1 MSGMGERLQGCG
13 ILIVRPAGL
22 GDALA
27 GMVRADAGEAILFPA
42 IDILAAARP
51 ARLAILIARLHT
63 FDWAIFISPT
73 AAREGMRSVR
83 ERRVWPAGVRVA
95 AVGRG
100 TAEAL
105 AGLGVAPV
113 LAPEAPGDSEAL
125 MAMQELQEIAGQN
138 LVIFRGDGGRETLA
152 RLLAQRGARV
162 EYAECYRRA
171 RPAADMS
178 DLLARWGAGAV
189 QAVCAASSEALVNLC
204 DMAGA
209 AHAACVLGTPVFV
222 PHPRI
227 AEAARELGFARAIVA
242 IGGDEATAEA
252 LASFFAKV

>member
-1 MSGMGERLQGCG
+1 MGGRLRGCG

-27 GMVRADAGEAILFPA
+27 EKVRAEGGDAILFPA
-42 IDILAAARP
+42 IAILPAARP
-51 ARLAILIARLHT
+51 ARLAMVIARLHT

-73 AAREGMRSVR
+73 AAREGMRCVR
-83 ERRVWPAGVRVA
+83 ERRFWPQGVRMA

-105 AGLGVAPV
+105 AALGFNDVQTPK
-113 LAPEAPGDSEAL
+113 APGDSEAL
-125 MAMQELQEIAGQN
+125 AALPEMQEIAGQN
-138 LVIFRGDGGRETLA
+138 IVIFRGDGGREHLA
-152 RLLAQRGARV
+152 RVLAGRGARV

-178 DLLARWGAGAV
+178 DLLVRWRAGAV
-189 QAVCAASSEALVNLC
+189 QAICAASSEALANLC

-209 AHAACVLGTPVFV
+209 ADADLLFATPVFV

-227 AEAARELGFARAIVA
+227 AEAARQMGFAHAIVA
-242 IGGDEATAEA
+242 IGGDGAIAEG
-252 LASFFAKV
+252 LAAFFAKV

>member
-1 MSGMGERLQGCG
+1 MGGRLVDCG

-22 GDALA
+22 GDSLA
-27 GMVRADAGEAILFPA
+27 GKVRADGGEAILFPA
-42 IDILAAARP
+42 IDILSAPRP
-51 ARLAILIARLHT
+51 ARLAMIIARLHT

-83 ERRVWPAGVRVA
+83 ERRFWPGAVRLA

-105 AGLGVAPV
+105 AELGLNEVIVPQ
-113 LAPEAPGDSEAL
+113 APGDSQAL
-125 MAMQELQEIAGQN
+125 AAMPELRDIAGQN
-138 LVIFRGDGGRETLA
+138 IVIFRGDGAREELA
-152 RLLAQRGARV
+152 RVLAGRGARV

-178 DLLARWGAGAV
+178 GLLTRWRAGAV
-189 QAVCAASSEALVNLC
+189 QAICAASSEALTNLR

-209 AHAACVLGTPVFV
+209 ADAELVFGTPVFV

-227 AEAARELGFARAIVA
+227 AEAARAMGFTHAIVA
-242 IGGDEATAEA
+242 IGGDGAVAEA
-252 LASFFAKV
+252 LAAFFATV